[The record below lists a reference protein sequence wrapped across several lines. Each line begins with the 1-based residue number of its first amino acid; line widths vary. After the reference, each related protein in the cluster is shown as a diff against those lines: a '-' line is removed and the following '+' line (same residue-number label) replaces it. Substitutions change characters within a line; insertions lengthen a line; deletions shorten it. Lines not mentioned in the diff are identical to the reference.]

1 MALDYDNLEE
11 IEKELGLPKQSLN
24 NIPIYAR
31 RPAVDAIRRVLEMEN
46 KSLFRPG
53 LYYIVLADLVG
64 NTIFNSKYGNG
75 HADVRVEWF
84 HTAAIQALGDF
95 EHSNYVTFN
104 KTIGDASLL
113 IFSSIKDVITW
124 SNKFSGILSGL
135 DEEYESAAYGGYLP
149 FPIEEGII
157 DQQIEDFK
165 LKARR
170 LVHVGEVS
178 YASNSDPLSLAVN
191 QTFKIEK
198 EFSEIKLGCTESV
211 AKSIRPVIKD
221 LGYKLEE
228 NKRILIAGEDSQS
241 MSYYI
246 IPF

>member
-1 MALDYDNLEE
+1 MDFDNLKDL
-11 IEKELGLPKQSLN
+11 EKELGLPPNSLN

-31 RPAVDAIRRVLEMEN
+31 MPAVKAIRRVLEMEK

-53 LYYIVLADLVG
+53 IYYIVLADLVG
-64 NTIFNSKYGNG
+64 NTKFNLKYGNG
-75 HADVRVEWF
+75 HADTRVEWF
-84 HTAAIQALGDF
+84 HTAAIQATGEF
-95 EHSNYVTFN
+95 ELSNYVTFN

-113 IFSSIKDVITW
+113 IFSSIKDVIIW
-124 SNKFSGILSGL
+124 SKRFTEILSGL
-135 DEEYESAAYGGYLP
+135 DQEYESVVYEQSLP
-149 FPIEEGII
+149 YPIAEDTR
-157 DQQIEDFK
+157 DQQVEDFK

-178 YASNSDPLSLAVN
+178 YANNSDPLSLAVS

-198 EFSEIKLGCTESV
+198 EFSEVKLGCTENV
-211 AKSIRPVIKD
+211 AQIIRPVIKD

-228 NKRILIAGEDSQS
+228 NKRISIAGEDHES

-246 IPF
+246 VPY